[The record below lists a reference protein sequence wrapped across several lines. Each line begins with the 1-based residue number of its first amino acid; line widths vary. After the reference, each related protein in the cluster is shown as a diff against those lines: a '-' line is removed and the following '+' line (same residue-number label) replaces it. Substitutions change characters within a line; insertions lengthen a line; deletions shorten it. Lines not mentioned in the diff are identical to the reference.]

1 MMCEY
6 NEFDLV
12 VKQRFKKCI
21 NSFDFCF
28 PTQGVCLQKRRV
40 FLAHFFENFMGDVF
54 ALVDEFLQLIDV
66 IFKFVFKTFDLGEK
80 CLYFE
85 YHPLVDRY

>member
-1 MMCEY
+1 
-6 NEFDLV
+6 
-12 VKQRFKKCI
+12 
-21 NSFDFCF
+21 
-28 PTQGVCLQKRRV
+28 
-40 FLAHFFENFMGDVF
+40 MGDVF